1 LRCLLCGDP
10 IGKEVPVPIAR
21 IEFTPVVP
29 FILGITPNRL
39 GSTVLTDRIC
49 CQNCYKKVKVNDQLI
64 IEEVE
69 LQHAKQH

>member
-1 LRCLLCGDP
+1 MKCLLCGDV

-29 FILGITPNRL
+29 FIHGITQNKL

-49 CQNCYKKVKVNDQLI
+49 CQGCYKKVKENDQLI

-69 LQHAKQH
+69 LPHAK